1 MSNSDVLVNACFSV
15 YLKTSMETSLLPS
28 ASREFYTLAV
38 SISISLSMSLF
49 AKNTAACMKTIKRI
63 LLVHWDKFLLKIII

>member
-28 ASREFYTLAV
+28 ASREFYTLAF
-38 SISISLSMSLF
+38 SISLSMSLF
-49 AKNTAACMKTIKRI
+49 AKNAAACMKTIKRI